1 MKIEKKSCKRCLEMK
16 LAKACEV
23 CELGASEES
32 PMDETLYWYIQAM
45 EEKRLKG
52 EDAGG
57 NICMNL

>member
-1 MKIEKKSCKRCLEMK
+1 MK